1 MRRRSQQRIMAA
13 AMLLLTALG
22 LLLPVLLHH
31 PASFLPLLPA
41 TMLAGRTRRP
51 MVALTIAM
59 LGTLVLFGLSL
70 WESGTQEPKVNLSSA
85 LVLIATWVLAVLA
98 GRMSDA
104 GTEWWLSGSSFQQ
117 AFDHSPTGMA
127 LVSPQLRLLYVNDT
141 LAEMVGRPRSSLIG
155 TSLQNLVAAEDWE
168 EIAADHRRLLAGEQQ
183 VERGEYLL
191 ERADGS
197 AFWASVSAGIVTD
210 TRNRVAFTID
220 QMVDLTP
227 VQRAEQALRESE
239 ARFRGITEHS
249 TAITFIIDQLGRI
262 SYLNPAFLKLLTIP
276 AEDALGAD
284 PTAFMDKRDHAEFA
298 QVLERVRQHPASPIA
313 LPYLRLLTP
322 AGTWVFLDAKITG
335 LYTTPGIEGAVVNG
349 REITGQVQ
357 AERALRR
364 SETRFAALF
373 ETSRD
378 AILLTRTSDGIAL
391 DFNEAFTLLTG
402 HPRESGLGR
411 PSSELLRVADDNDLG
426 RFVEM
431 LEAENHV
438 VDLETAVITADGR
451 VREASLSGRY
461 AELDGELC
469 VVVVLRD
476 ISARRRTEAAL
487 RESED
492 KFARVFHRSPDA
504 MLITRLADDLIID
517 VNDNFVALLQQ
528 PRAGLVG
535 HSAHELESQLPLG
548 DIRSHWAALSDER
561 DEHGDEVGGYATAEV
576 TLNGPRGPIPALV
589 STTVVDIQGD
599 PCAITLIKDMRE
611 LRLAQELVAESE
623 ARFRGAFESAPI
635 GMMLVAPNGHITQVN
650 RTLCELLDRDANS
663 LIDAAAESLLAAEE
677 RDTFNAHLQ
686 ALLGGESDED
696 SGEARYLTGSGDEI
710 TTNRHMVVQHH
721 PDGTPLHLIIQI
733 ADITE
738 MKQSQERMERLA
750 FYDTLTDLANRRL
763 FADRLEQAV
772 RQAVRHGRPAALL
785 YLDLDNFKRVNDTLG
800 HEAGD
805 VLLKTVAERLRTCV
819 RDEDTVARPGGDE
832 FTILLQEVQDA
843 RAAGKVARKILSQL
857 QAPIVLGSHEVR
869 VTTSIGITLT
879 PDDGTDPATLTK
891 NADLAMYRAKERGR
905 DNYQFFA
912 DEMNTRAMERLL
924 LENDLRVS
932 LANDG
937 FELYYQPKV
946 RIRSGEVVGL
956 EALLRWKHPKR
967 GLLRPRQFMQIAEE
981 SGLIVEIGHW
991 VLRNACQ
998 DAARIRNATGLP
1010 LHVAVNLSAKQ
1021 FADPNLPKTVSSALA
1036 GAELDPG
1043 CLELEITESMLMG
1056 GVDDASKSLG
1066 ALRELGVTLS
1076 IDDFGTGYSS
1086 LYYLKRL
1093 PIDLIKV
1100 DRGFVRDIPHSADDM
1115 AITAAVIAM
1124 AHQLNLAVV
1133 AEGVETRAQA
1143 EFLEAHGC
1151 EYGQGYLYGRPCDI
1165 DATLEALIKPV
1176 PDADASRDGPQES
1189 SKAQKSSKKASK
1201 SSSGGSPS

>member
-1 MRRRSQQRIMAA
+1 MAT
-13 AMLLLTALG
+13 AMLLLAALG
-22 LLLPVLLHH
+22 LLLPMVIHH

-41 TMLAGRTRRP
+41 AMLAGRLQRP
-51 MVALTIAM
+51 LTALAIAV
-59 LGTLVLFGLSL
+59 LGTVVLLSLSL
-70 WESGTQEPKVNLSSA
+70 WESGLPELRVNLASI
-85 LVLIATWVLAVLA
+85 LVLITTWVLAVLA
-98 GRMSDA
+98 GRMSDTA
-104 GTEWWLSGSSFQQ
+104 TEWWLSGSSFQQ

-127 LVSPQLRLLYVNDT
+127 LVSPQLRVLYVNDT
-141 LAEMVGRPRSSLIG
+141 LAKMLGRPRSSLIG
-155 TSLQNLVAAEDWE
+155 ASLRHLVTAEDWE
-168 EIAADHRRLLAGEQQ
+168 GLAADHQRLLAGEMQ
-183 VERGEYLL
+183 VGRGEYLL

-197 AFWASVSAGIVTD
+197 AFWASVNVGIVTD
-210 TRNRVAFTID
+210 RRQRVAFTID
-220 QMVDLTP
+220 QVVDMTP
-227 VQRAEQALRESE
+227 MQRAEQALRESE
-239 ARFRGITEHS
+239 ARFRGIIEYS
-249 TAITFIIDQLGRI
+249 TAITFIIDRGGHI
-262 SYLNPAFLKLLTIP
+262 TYLNPAFLKLLGVS
-276 AEDALGAD
+276 AEQALGAN
-284 PTAFMDKRDHAEFA
+284 PTAFMDERDHAEFA
-298 QVLERVRQHPASPIA
+298 KVLERSRERPSTPIA
-313 LPYLRLLTP
+313 LPYLRLRTP
-322 AGTWVFLDAKITG
+322 EGKWIFLDAKVTG
-335 LYTTPGIEGAVVNG
+335 LYSTPGIAGAVVNG
-349 REITGQVQ
+349 QEITGQVQ

-391 DFNEAFTLLTG
+391 DFNEAFTELTG
-402 HPRESGLGR
+402 HQRDSGLGR
-411 PSSELLRVADDNDLG
+411 PSSELLRVADGNDIA
-426 RFVEM
+426 RFSEM

-438 VDLETAVITADGR
+438 VDLETVVITADGR
-451 VREASLSGRY
+451 ARETSLSGRY

-504 MLITRLADDLIID
+504 MLITRLADDLVID
-517 VNDNFVALLQQ
+517 VNDNFVALLQR
-528 PRAGLVG
+528 PRAVLVG
-535 HSAHELESQLPLG
+535 HGAHELESQLPLS
-548 DIRSHWAALSDER
+548 DIRNHWAALIDDQDER
-561 DEHGDEVGGYATAEV
+561 GEDSGGYATAEV
-576 TLNGPRGPIPALV
+576 TLNGPDGPIPALV

-611 LRLAQELVAESE
+611 LRQAQELVAESE

-635 GMMLVAPNGHITQVN
+635 GMMLVDPDGRITQVN
-650 RTLCELLDRDANS
+650 RTLCELLDRDAEE
-663 LIDAAAESLLAAEE
+663 LVDAEAASLLVQDA
-677 RDTFNAHLQ
+677 RDTFSAHLQ
-686 ALLGGESDED
+686 ALVAGESDED
-696 SGEARYLTGSGDEI
+696 SGEAHYLTGSGAEI
-710 TTNRHMVVQHH
+710 TTNRHMVVQRH
-721 PDGTPLHLIIQI
+721 PDGSPLHLIIQI

-772 RQAVRHGRPAALL
+772 RQAIRHGRPAALL

-843 RAAGKVARKILSQL
+843 RAAGKVARKILRRL
-857 QAPIVLGSHEVR
+857 QEPIVLGNHEVR
-869 VTTSIGITLT
+869 VTTSIGITLA
-879 PDDGTDPATLTK
+879 PDDGSDPATLTK

-912 DEMNTRAMERLL
+912 EEMNTRAMERLL
-924 LENDLRVS
+924 LENDLRGS

-937 FELYYQPKV
+937 FEIYYQPKV
-946 RIRSGEVVGL
+946 RISSGEVVGL
-956 EALLRWKHPKR
+956 EALLRWKHPER
-967 GLLRPRQFMQIAEE
+967 GVLRPEQFMQIAEE
-981 SGLIVEIGHW
+981 SGLIVEIGQW
-991 VLRNACQ
+991 VLHHACQ
-998 DAARIRNATGLP
+998 DAARIRRASSQP
-1010 LHVAVNLSAKQ
+1010 LHVAVNLSARQ
-1021 FADPNLPKTVSSALA
+1021 FSDPNLPGAVRAALVA
-1036 GAELDPG
+1036 AQLDPA
-1043 CLELEITESMLMG
+1043 CLELEITETMLMG
-1056 GVDDASKSLG
+1056 DVDEAISTLD

-1086 LYYLKRL
+1086 LNYLKRL

-1100 DRGFVRDIPHSADDM
+1100 DRGFVSDIPDSADDM

-1143 EFLEAHGC
+1143 EFLESHGC
-1151 EYGQGYLYGRPCDI
+1151 EYGQGYLYGRPCGI
-1165 DATLEALIKPV
+1165 DAMLEALQ
-1176 PDADASRDGPQES
+1176 SGPTAIES
-1189 SKAQKSSKKASK
+1189 PEGAQNSSKKASK
-1201 SSSGGSPS
+1201 SSSGGSPL

>member
-1 MRRRSQQRIMAA
+1 MRGKGQQRIMAA
-13 AMLLLTALG
+13 AMLLLAALG
-22 LLLPVLLHH
+22 LLLPFFVHH

-41 TMLAGRTRRP
+41 AMLAGRTRRP
-51 MVALTIAM
+51 LAALAIAI
-59 LGTLVLFGLSL
+59 LGTLVLLGLSL
-70 WESGTQEPKVNLSSA
+70 WESSLPEPQVNLSST

-127 LVSPQLRLLYVNDT
+127 LVGPTLKVLYANDT
-141 LAEMVGRPRSSLIG
+141 LAEMLGRSRSSLIG
-155 TSLQNLVAAEDWE
+155 ASLQHLVATEDWDE
-168 EIAADHRRLLAGEQQ
+168 VAADHQRLLAGERQ
-183 VERGEYLL
+183 VERGEYLF

-210 TRNRVAFTID
+210 RRNKVAFTID
-220 QMVDLTP
+220 QVVDLTP

-249 TAITFIIDQLGRI
+249 TAVTFIIDAQRRI
-262 SYLNPAFLKLLTIP
+262 SYLNPAFLKLLAVA
-276 AEDALGAD
+276 AEDAIGAD
-284 PTAFMDKRDHAEFA
+284 PTTFMDERDRAEFIKVIDRS
-298 QVLERVRQHPASPIA
+298 QQRPATPIA
-313 LPYLRLLTP
+313 LPYLRLRTP
-322 AGTWVFLDAKITG
+322 DGNPVFLDAKITG

-349 REITGQVQ
+349 QEITGQVQ

-378 AILLTRTSDGIAL
+378 AILLTRTSDGVAL
-391 DFNEAFTLLTG
+391 DFNEAFTELTG
-402 HPRESGLGR
+402 HQRDSGLGR
-411 PSSELLRVADDNDLG
+411 PSSELLRVADGNDLG
-426 RFVEM
+426 RFFEM

-438 VDLETAVITADGR
+438 VDLETVVITADGR
-451 VREASLSGRY
+451 ARESSLSGRY

-517 VNDNFVALLQQ
+517 VNDNFVALLQR

-535 HSAHELESQLPLG
+535 HGAHELESQLPLA
-548 DIRSHWAALSDER
+548 DLRSHWAALSDDQDER
-561 DEHGDEVGGYATAEV
+561 GEDSGGYATAEV

-611 LRLAQELVAESE
+611 LRQAQELVAESE

-635 GMMLVAPNGHITQVN
+635 GMMLVAADGRITQVN
-650 RTLCELLDRDANS
+650 RTLCELLDRDAIS
-663 LIDAAAESLLAAEE
+663 LVDAAAESLLVPDD
-677 RDTFNAHLQ
+677 RDTFAAHLE
-686 ALLGGESDED
+686 ALIAGDADED
-696 SGEARYLTGSGDEI
+696 SGEARYLTGSGTEI
-710 TTNRHMVVQHH
+710 VTNRHMVVQRNT
-721 PDGTPLHLIIQI
+721 DGTPLHLIIQI

-738 MKQSQERMERLA
+738 MKQSHERMERLA

-772 RQAVRHGRPAALL
+772 RQALRHGRPAALL

-843 RAAGKVARKILSQL
+843 RAAGKVARKILRRL
-857 QAPIVLGSHEVR
+857 QEPIVLGSHEVR
-869 VTTSIGITLT
+869 VTTSIGVTLT

-912 DEMNTRAMERLL
+912 EEMNTRAMERLL
-924 LENDLRVS
+924 LENDLRGS
-932 LANDG
+932 LASGG

-946 RIRSGEVVGL
+946 RISNGEVVGL
-956 EALLRWKHPKR
+956 EALLRWKHPLR
-967 GLLRPRQFMQIAEE
+967 GLLSPEQFMQIAEE
-981 SGLIVEIGHW
+981 SGLIVEIGQW
-991 VLRNACQ
+991 VLQHACE
-998 DAARIRNATGLP
+998 DAARIRAASSLP
-1010 LHVAVNLSAKQ
+1010 LHVAVNLSARQ
-1021 FADPNLPKTVSSALA
+1021 FTDPNLPQTVKDALVA
-1036 GAELDPG
+1036 AELDPG
-1043 CLELEITESMLMG
+1043 CLELEITETMLMG
-1056 GVDDASKSLG
+1056 DVDDAISTLG
-1066 ALRELGVTLS
+1066 ALRRLGVSLS

-1086 LYYLKRL
+1086 LNYLKRL

-1100 DRGFVRDIPHSADDM
+1100 DRGFVSDIPDSADDM

-1133 AEGVETRAQA
+1133 AEGVETPAQA
-1143 EFLEAHGC
+1143 AFLEEQGC
-1151 EYGQGYLYGRPCDI
+1151 EYGQGYLYGRPCGIEDMLAVLLSEPLS
-1165 DATLEALIKPV
+1165 DSAEPGTPSA
-1176 PDADASRDGPQES
+1176 QNS
-1189 SKAQKSSKKASK
+1189 SNKASK
-1201 SSSGGSPS
+1201 SSGGGSPS

>member
-1 MRRRSQQRIMAA
+1 MAT
-13 AMLLLTALG
+13 AMLLLAALG
-22 LLLPVLLHH
+22 LLLPFILSH
-31 PASFLPLLPA
+31 PASYLPLLPA
-41 TMLAGRTRRP
+41 AILAGRARRP
-51 MVALTIAM
+51 ILALTIAL
-59 LGTLVLFGLSL
+59 LGTLVLLSL
-70 WESGTQEPKVNLSSA
+70 SVYESGPLEPQVNLSSA
-85 LVLIATWVLAVLA
+85 LVLIATWVLAVLS

-104 GTEWWLSGSSFQQ
+104 ATEWWLSGSSFQQ

-127 LVSPQLRLLYVNDT
+127 LVSPQLRVLYANDT

-155 TSLQNLVAAEDWE
+155 TSLENLVAAEDWE
-168 EIAADHRRLLAGEQQ
+168 EVAADHRRLLAGEQR

-210 TRNRVAFTID
+210 ARHRVAFTID
-220 QMVDLTP
+220 QVVDLTP

-249 TAITFIIDQLGRI
+249 TAVTFIIDDHGRI
-262 SYLNPAFLKLLTIP
+262 SYLNPAFLKLLGIN
-276 AEDALGAD
+276 AEDAIGAD
-284 PTAFMDKRDHAEFA
+284 PMTFMDERDHGEFA
-298 QVLERVRQHPASPIA
+298 TVLARSRERSSTPIA
-313 LPYLRLLTP
+313 LPYLRLRTP
-322 AGTWVFLDAKITG
+322 AGKWVFLDAKITG
-335 LYTTPGIEGAVVNG
+335 LYHTPGIEGAVVNG
-349 REITGQVQ
+349 QEITGQVQ

-391 DFNEAFTLLTG
+391 DFNEAFSLLTG
-402 HPRESGLGR
+402 HQRDTGLGR
-411 PSSELLRVADDNDLG
+411 PSSELLRVADGADL
-426 RFVEM
+426 RHFFEM

-438 VDLETAVITADGR
+438 VDLETVVITADGR
-451 VREASLSGRY
+451 ARETSLSGRY

-517 VNDNFVALLQQ
+517 VNDNFVALLQR

-535 HSAHELESQLPLG
+535 HGAHELEPQLPLA
-548 DIRSHWAALSDER
+548 DIRPHWAALIDDQDER
-561 DEHGDEVGGYATAEV
+561 GEDSGGYATAEV
-576 TLNGPRGPIPALV
+576 TLQGPGGPIPSLV

-611 LRLAQELVAESE
+611 LRQAQELVAESE

-635 GMMLVAPNGHITQVN
+635 GMMLVDPDGRITQVN
-650 RTLCELLDRDANS
+650 RTLCELLDRDAGE
-663 LIDAAAESLLAAEE
+663 LIDAAAESLLAAAD
-677 RDTFNAHLQ
+677 RDAFRAHLRNLV
-686 ALLGGESDED
+686 AGESDED
-696 SGEARYLTGSGDEI
+696 SGEARYLTGCGTEI
-710 TTNRHMVVQHH
+710 TTNRHMVVQRH

-763 FADRLEQAV
+763 FSDRLEQAV
-772 RQAVRHGRPAALL
+772 RQAIRHGRPAALL

-832 FTILLQEVQDA
+832 FTILLQEVKDA
-843 RAAGKVARKILSQL
+843 RAAGKVARKILRQL
-857 QAPIVLGSHEVR
+857 QEPIVLGSHEVR

-912 DEMNTRAMERLL
+912 EDMNTRAMERLL
-924 LENDLRVS
+924 LENDLRSS
-932 LANDG
+932 LASSG
-937 FELYYQPKV
+937 FELFYQPKV
-946 RIRSGEVVGL
+946 RISSGEVVGL
-956 EALLRWKHPKR
+956 EALLRWKHPQR
-967 GLLRPRQFMQIAEE
+967 GLLRPEQFMQIAEE
-981 SGLIVEIGHW
+981 SGLIVDIGQW
-991 VLRNACQ
+991 VLQHACQ
-998 DAARIRNATGLP
+998 DAARIRSASSKP
-1010 LHVAVNLSAKQ
+1010 LHVAVNLSARQ
-1021 FADPNLPKTVSSALA
+1021 FSDPNLPKTVGAALMA
-1036 GAELDPG
+1036 AELDPA
-1043 CLELEITESMLMG
+1043 CLELEITETMLMG
-1056 GVDDASKSLG
+1056 DVEEAITTLD
-1066 ALRELGVTLS
+1066 ALRELGVSLS

-1086 LYYLKRL
+1086 LNYLKRL

-1100 DRGFVRDIPHSADDM
+1100 DRGFVSDIPASADDM

-1133 AEGVETRAQA
+1133 AEGVETLAQA
-1143 EFLEAHGC
+1143 EFLEGQGC
-1151 EYGQGYLYGRPCDI
+1151 EYGQGYLYGRPCGI
-1165 DATLEALIKPV
+1165 EAMLAALLPD
-1176 PDADASRDGPQES
+1176 PDAAPGG
-1189 SKAQKSSKKASK
+1189 AQKSSKKASK
-1201 SSSGGSPS
+1201 SSSGGSPL